1 MSNML
6 KHTRVALD
14 KHQVFDRDLSPILN
28 AITSAIPFHT
38 VPKRMKLTIAVSEVV
53 TFASQ
58 FRRNIVLD
66 DGTSVPINSIA
77 IILTGSGE
85 NKDSSVRAARKC
97 FKPGY
102 DMIESQ
108 RKAHAHQAAKD
119 KAQQN
124 GEESFEDWEVYK
136 QYYQKPPPIFM
147 APTTGPGFIQHI
159 NDIAAAP
166 LGSGLL
172 YAGEYA
178 DELSSNGDMM
188 ENTKILSETYDL
200 GEKEVKYTKGVES
213 RSEEISG
220 QPVSA
225 LFVTSPVAILYDE
238 IVKNRFNI
246 AILSKLG
253 RRSHFCYSPE
263 KIQELDFE
271 DAEDPIEAFLT
282 YEENIKKEAKRA
294 RDTIED
300 GIKYVTEYGLST
312 NGKDISVSKTVSKM
326 FLVYKRYNSEV
337 AQNMHNQHSAAV
349 IVRKHLQ
356 WKALK
361 LAGAIAL
368 FDMSDEITEEHYAQ
382 SIRFCEMLA
391 DDMGMYE
398 AEAGKFAYEK
408 FADYMATLVNSDGEG
423 YVSIHDMKKRGF
435 ITSTART
442 KLQEFLTSAQS
453 YDTKGIYEL
462 VESDTAVQYKMVI
475 KTDAITLSYKPV
487 DNTPIFKAIA
497 EKKEDPKIETNE
509 AYHAKNIRRAKEI
522 VASGANSGYETGET
536 TFPELGDLLAG
547 DFAYSPFI
555 FRDNYRDRD
564 NVISG
569 TKVIVFDIDD
579 SHITY
584 EECHFMMEDLNHHIA
599 LSSDPDNIFKFR
611 LIVELDSVVDVD
623 VNVWKHFYQNVGDAL
638 GLNIDPLAQSALFFS
653 YSTSPI
659 LSTVDGS
666 PLEVRDHLIQAVNS
680 NKEVVAS
687 TRPLSTA
694 QQQAMLSDR
703 LTTFSAA
710 FDCANGSGSREMIRA
725 AYKAKFLG
733 MPNDE
738 IIDLMHE
745 INRYW
750 LRPMDEDRL
759 QMKIISQIERW
770 N

>member
-14 KHQVFDRDLSPILN
+14 KHKVFDRELSPILT
-28 AITSAIPFHT
+28 AITNAIPFHT
-38 VPKRMKLTIAVSEVV
+38 VPQRMKLTIAVSEII

-58 FRRNIVLD
+58 FRRNIILD

-97 FKPGY
+97 FNPGY
-102 DMIESQ
+102 EMIESE
-108 RKAHAHQAAKD
+108 RKKHAHQAAKD
-119 KAQQN
+119 LAQQS
-124 GEESFEDWEVYK
+124 GEEFPEDWEVYK
-136 QYYQKPPPIFM
+136 QYYKKPPPIFM

-159 NDIAAAP
+159 NDIASSP

-238 IVKNRFNI
+238 VVKTRFNI

-271 DAEDPIEAFLT
+271 DSEDPIGAFIA
-282 YEENIKKEAKRA
+282 YEENVKRVAKEARNS
-294 RDTIED
+294 IED

-312 NGKDISVSKTVSKM
+312 KGGDISVSPVVNRM

-368 FDMSDEITEEHYAQ
+368 FDMSDEITEDHYGEA
-382 SIRFCEMLA
+382 IRFCEMLSE
-391 DDMGMYE
+391 DMGMYE

-408 FADYMATLVNSDGEG
+408 FADYMATLVNPEGEG
-423 YVSIHDMKKRGF
+423 FISIHDMKKRGF

-442 KLQEFLTSAQS
+442 KLQEFITSTQS
-453 YDTKGIYEL
+453 YDTKGIYSL
-462 VESDTAVQYKMVI
+462 VESDTAVRYEMII
-475 KTDAITLSYKPV
+475 KTDAITLSYKPI
-487 DNTPIFKAIA
+487 DNSVIFNAIQ
-497 EKKEDPKIETNE
+497 ERRDDPRKDSNV
-509 AYHAKNIRRAKEI
+509 AYHEKQIRKAKEI
-522 VASGANSGYETGET
+522 VASGANTGYETGET
-536 TFPELGDLLAG
+536 TFEDLGDLLAG
-547 DFAYSPFI
+547 DFAYSPFL
-555 FRDNYRDRD
+555 FKDNRRER
-564 NVISG
+564 NSVISG
-569 TKVIVFDIDD
+569 TKVLVFDIDD
-579 SHITY
+579 SHITF
-584 EECHFMMEDLNHHIA
+584 EECHFMMEDINHHIA
-599 LSSDPDNIFKFR
+599 LSSDADNEFKFR
-611 LIVELDSVVDVD
+611 LIVELDSVVDVE
-623 VNVWKHFYQNVGDAL
+623 VGVWKHFYQLVGDSL
-638 GLNIDPLAQSALFFS
+638 GLKIDPLAQSALFFS
-653 YSTSPI
+653 YSTSPV
-659 LSTVDGS
+659 LSIVDAE
-666 PLEVRDHLIQAVNS
+666 PLDVREHLIEAINTNS
-680 NKEVVAS
+680 EVVAS
-687 TRPLSTA
+687 TRPMSTA
-694 QQQAMLSDR
+694 QQQALLSDR

-710 FDCANGSGSREMIRA
+710 FECSNGSGSREMIRA

-738 IIDLMHE
+738 IIALMHE
-745 INRYW
+745 INDYW
-750 LRPMDEDRL
+750 LRSMDEERL
-759 QMKIISQIERW
+759 QQKILSQIQRW
-770 N
+770 V